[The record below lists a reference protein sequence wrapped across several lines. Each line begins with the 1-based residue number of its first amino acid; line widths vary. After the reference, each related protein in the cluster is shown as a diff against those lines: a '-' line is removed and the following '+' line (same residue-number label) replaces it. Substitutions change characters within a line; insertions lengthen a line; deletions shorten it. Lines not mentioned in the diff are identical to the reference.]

1 MFTKPTPTASG
12 ELVGYDVAEL
22 QNALKEYCNI
32 FKTELQN
39 RVANAESQL
48 INTVKFI
55 TSGLNLK
62 IAANEG
68 KVKQIASSL
77 GNIFKLKSLE
87 CENNIKH
94 IMARIDANN
103 PMRILGQGYSK
114 MYGSDGLP
122 ADIDSVKVG
131 EDITILTNGGKID
144 AGVKKVI
151 KIKG

>member
-1 MFTKPTPTASG
+1 LRKTFRRCLRSKRSQRRNGARG
-12 ELVGYDVAEL
+12 
-22 QNALKEYCNI
+22 NR

-151 KIKG
+151 KING

>member
-1 MFTKPTPTASG
+1 M
-12 ELVGYDVAEL
+12 
-22 QNALKEYCNI
+22 
-32 FKTELQN
+32 
-39 RVANAESQL
+39 
-48 INTVKFI
+48 
-55 TSGLNLK
+55 K